1 MSTERRCDK
10 LVSVYVDIDPTTNKI
25 FYVGIGVQGRISHLV
40 RNKFHQAHVHQLPDK
55 EFVRK
60 IVHRNIPASRAWEI
74 EKQIIRKCGR
84 LFNNTGYLTNIH
96 EGGPLPFE
104 DVTGYHWLRGKK
116 MRDVIPHYKSRL
128 HQNYKEQY
136 GEARSKSII
145 DRQIKNRGATV
156 RARISKI
163 GSVASPRQKD
173 AFSRISA
180 RRRRGEYTERELSSY
195 KRTSEFQR
203 GKTMQ
208 ERLDDPNYVDPRK
221 GKTAKEIYNNPN
233 YQPHNKGKT
242 AKELYGDG
250 YIDPRAKSFY
260 IQINEDD
267 PILCNGD
274 RDFRGKFNAHDPMLY
289 KLKEHGTYT
298 VKRLKNTRHSFPDK
312 AVVKY
317 ISA

>member
-1 MSTERRCDK
+1 M
-10 LVSVYVDIDPTTNKI
+10 YVDFNPTTKRI
-25 FYVGIGVQGRISHLV
+25 FYVGVGSDV
-40 RNKFHQAHVHQLPDK
+40 RVSCTYRNDTHQQIVDQLMTQ
-55 EFVRK
+55 EIRFQRK
-60 IVHRNIPASRAWEI
+60 VIYRQIPLEKAYKIEI
-74 EKQIIRKCGR
+74 QIIAKCGR
-84 LFNNTGYLTNIH
+84 LYNGTGYLANIH
-96 EGGPLPFE
+96 HGGKIV
-104 DVTGYHWLRGKK
+104 DNDYRSGKTFA
-116 MRDVIPHYKSRL
+116 DIF
-128 HQNYKEQY
+128 
-136 GEARSKSII
+136 GETRSIHIRSKQSKAIRESVLHKMG
-145 DRQIKNRGATV
+145 RQRV
-156 RARISKI
+156 
-163 GSVASPRQKD
+163 
-173 AFSRISA
+173 SA

-208 ERLDDPNYVDPRK
+208 ERLNNPNYVDLRK
-221 GKTAKEIYNNPN
+221 GRAAKEIYNDPN

-298 VKRLKNTRHSFPDK
+298 VKRLNNTRHSFPDK
-312 AVVKY
+312 ALVKY
-317 ISA
+317 ISV